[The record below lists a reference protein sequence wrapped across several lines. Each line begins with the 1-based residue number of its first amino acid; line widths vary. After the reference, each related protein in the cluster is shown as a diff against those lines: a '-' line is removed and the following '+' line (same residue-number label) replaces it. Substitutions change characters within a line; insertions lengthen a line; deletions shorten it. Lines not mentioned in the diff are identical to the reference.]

1 MAGADDEE
9 IMEIELDE
17 YQMQVVDEKTKYAR
31 QNMKVLDSDAVIK
44 ICIDND
50 FDSAKIDKELE
61 KFKTDKKY
69 EGY

>member
-1 MAGADDEE
+1 MPEE
-9 IMEIELDE
+9 EVEEIELDDAQLKLVE
-17 YQMQVVDEKTKYAR
+17 EKKEYAR